1 MTVCPEETANR
12 VLQRSLSIPI
22 TMRAVLTKVKRKVKQ
37 TPSDGSDVKVENMS
51 YEYGQ
56 NLDSVSSKNK
66 SDSMSLF
73 KLDVGNNKNSAEGDT
88 ENRVSTSKRSPHE
101 FDLDCK
107 SASLN
112 TFRHPSFLGRKDQLN
127 EERSL
132 KSPISGRTVKPNVSI
147 TPISHSNT
155 TDTDSPGTNFSS
167 SAGIEII
174 PLGGGGPLKTSSSG
188 SGSGKSKSSL
198 KRSYSEDDKSRIQPS
213 KKDDKRYDYG
223 RPSKNDQFTTKT
235 ENQNLAGVIER
246 LVKKSKDDCLTE
258 TRPSPSHSLEL
269 IQGGLNEEG
278 TWKKENKKKV
288 DSKIKP
294 KLKLMIKPP
303 TQKIAEG
310 SDTEKKKFSQESKP
324 EASNVMNTM
333 GDHF

>member
-1 MTVCPEETANR
+1 MCPEETANR

-22 TMRAVLTKVKRKVKQ
+22 TMRAVLTKVKQKMKQ
-37 TPSDGSDVKVENMS
+37 TTRDGSDVKVENMS

-56 NLDSVSSKNK
+56 NIDSVPSKNK
-66 SDSMSLF
+66 SDTMSLY
-73 KLDVGNNKNSAEGDT
+73 KLDAGSTKNSGEGDT
-88 ENRVSTSKRSPHE
+88 ENRISSSKRSPHD
-101 FDLDCK
+101 FDMDSK
-107 SASLN
+107 STSFN
-112 TFRHPSFLGRKDQLN
+112 TFRHPSFLGRKDQSN
-127 EERSL
+127 EERNL

-155 TDTDSPGTNFSS
+155 TETDSPGANFSS

-174 PLGGGGPLKTSSSG
+174 PLGGGPLKTSSSG

-223 RPSKNDQFTTKT
+223 RPLKNDQFTTKT

-269 IQGGLNEEG
+269 IQGGLNDDDI
-278 TWKKENKKKV
+278 WKKENKKKF

-303 TQKIAEG
+303 TQKMSDG
-310 SDTEKKKFSQESKP
+310 SDAEKKKYSQEGKP
-324 EASNVMNTM
+324 ESSNVMNTM